1 MAVTVRRASSEDAEH
16 LVRCNCGLATETE
29 DKDLPHEIVL
39 AGVHAALA
47 DAEKGF
53 YLIADVDGVRAG
65 ALMVTTEWSDWNN
78 AYYWW
83 IQSVFVLPE
92 HRSKGAYGALH
103 REVERLARE
112 AGDVCSIRLYVDTE
126 NARAKAVYR
135 ALGMAPGRYDF
146 YETDLRET
154 F

>member
-1 MAVTVRRASSEDAEH
+1 MAVSVRVAKAEDAEH

-29 DKDLPHEIVL
+29 DIDLPHDTVL
-39 AGVHAALA
+39 AGVRAALS
-47 DAEKGF
+47 DPSRGF
-53 YLIADVDGVRAG
+53 YLVAEDDGAPVG
-65 ALMVTTEWSDWNN
+65 ALLVTDEWSDWNN

-103 REVERLARE
+103 REVERLARDR
-112 AGDVCSIRLYVDTE
+112 GDVCSIRLYVATH
-126 NARAKAVYR
+126 NARAKAVYD
-135 ALGMAPGRYDF
+135 ALGMTAGRYDF
-146 YETDLRET
+146 FETDLRET